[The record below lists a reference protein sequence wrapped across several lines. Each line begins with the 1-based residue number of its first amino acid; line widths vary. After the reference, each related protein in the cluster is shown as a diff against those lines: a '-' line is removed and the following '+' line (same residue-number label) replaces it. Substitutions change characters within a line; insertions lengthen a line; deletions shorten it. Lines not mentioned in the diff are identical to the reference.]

1 MIRNRSVRVL
11 GAAAAVAAVALA
23 ALRRPGQTRRVR
35 HDGRGRA
42 HASCQRRHP
51 AGGTVHIIDY
61 SINSDGPYL
70 RAILTGAIGDYGPAV
85 TVYPDGRVDPQH
97 TSQMRLSLTHGSF
110 RLGIAALDKQI
121 VKAYSHWPADRAT
134 CSGSISFTIS
144 APVVPGSGTG
154 MYAGISGRFS
164 MTVTI
169 DEVDVKPV
177 CDGTSRFLSQVILM
191 PAPEPSPSDDRR
203 QDAMTATA
211 RQVTARV
218 LGAYPGRVLR
228 DRA

>member
-11 GAAAAVAAVALA
+11 GAAAAVAAAVALA
-23 ALRRPGQTRRVR
+23 GCADQAKPAASGTTAAA
-35 HDGRGRA
+35 GRTLAAKGG
-42 HASCQRRHP
+42 HP

-191 PAPEPSPSDDRR
+191 TGTGTVSFR
-203 QDAMTATA
+203 
-211 RQVTARV
+211 
-218 LGAYPGRVLR
+218 
-228 DRA
+228 

>member
-1 MIRNRSVRVL
+1 MIGNRPARVL
-11 GAAAAVAAVALA
+11 GAAVAASALLIGAGALA
-23 ALRRPGQTRRVR
+23 GCATQAKPAAQTKPAASVATATSAATPAATA
-35 HDGRGRA
+35 GR
-42 HASCQRRHP
+42 P

-110 RLGIAALDKQI
+110 RLGIGALDKQI
-121 VKAYSHWPADRAT
+121 VKAYSHWPVDRAT
-134 CSGSISFTIS
+134 CSGSISFTIT

-154 MYAGISGRFS
+154 MYRGISGSFS
-164 MTVTI
+164 VTVTI

-177 CDGTSRFLSQVILM
+177 CDGTSRFLAQVILM
-191 PAPEPSPSDDRR
+191 TGTGTVAFR
-203 QDAMTATA
+203 
-211 RQVTARV
+211 
-218 LGAYPGRVLR
+218 
-228 DRA
+228 